1 MNVDVFAAF
10 TIAAL
15 VVGNAQPSHAGAAS
29 GPNAQ
34 NAVAPSAEVAGDRS
48 DTYGSA
54 DTSYVLGA
62 WDFGPF
68 NSTSTF
74 DGLFGTG
81 DRFSTSAGGLFQAP
95 VHLPNGAVITRM
107 EIQGCDANAGA
118 DMVGTLRS
126 NTTINGTQSEIEHGF
141 VVMGG
146 TPTPACG
153 FFSANLSP
161 PVVVTNQTRTYYMF
175 VSMGAATDS
184 TLRFSAVR
192 LFYHLQV
199 SAAPATA
206 TFPNDVPTTHPF
218 FRFVEAMAASGLTG
232 GCGTGSFCP
241 DTPVTRGQL
250 SVFLAVALGLHFPN

>member
-1 MNVDVFAAF
+1 MNVNVFAAF

-15 VVGNAQPSHAGAAS
+15 VVGNADPSHARAAS
-29 GPNAQ
+29 ASDAE
-34 NAVAPSAEVAGDRS
+34 NAVAPSAEVAGDHS

-54 DTSYVLGA
+54 DTSYVIGA
-62 WDFGPF
+62 WAFDPF
-68 NSTSTF
+68 NTTSTF

-81 DRFSTSAGGLFQAP
+81 DRFSTTAGGLFQAP
-95 VHLPNGAVITRM
+95 VYLPNGAVVTRM

-118 DMVGTLRS
+118 DMVGTFRS

-141 VVMGG
+141 VFTQG

-153 FFSANLSP
+153 FFSQNLSP
-161 PVVVTNQTRTYYMF
+161 PVTVTNQTRTYY
-175 VSMGAATDS
+175 VLLSMNAATNS

-192 LFYHLQV
+192 LFYNLQV
-199 SAAPATA
+199 SPAPATA
-206 TFPNDVPTTHPF
+206 RFPNDVPTSHPF

-232 GCGTGSFCP
+232 GCGTGLFCP

-250 SVFLAVALGLHFPN
+250 AVFLSVALGLHFPN